1 MKDHLIFDTTNATT
15 RADTDNVG
23 AFVRAGDDGT
33 VIGHVSDAL
42 KVNLSNTSIAV
53 TASDLD
59 IRNLVFADDKVDAS
73 GSVVALD
80 STTLA
85 ALESITVQNG
95 AGASAVNI
103 QDGGNSITVDGT
115 VTITDDANKVEDA
128 AHASGD
134 TGKFVLAVRN
144 DANTSLVSADGDYA
158 PLQVNAA
165 GELKV
170 AAQVTVNA
178 GDAEFLEDSAHAS
191 GDAGLH
197 MLAVRQDTLAAS
209 TSADGDY
216 SSLKVNALGRLYVDV
231 GTIATSD
238 AALANT
244 AIASAAETLDAANTA
259 QNVVAS
265 PLANRKYLWI
275 YNKDN
280 QGMFVGQSGVTA
292 ATGFPISPGSY
303 MELRAGA
310 AVDVEYVSSKIN
322 HEIRTLELS

>member
-42 KVNLSNTSIAV
+42 KVNLSNASIAV
-53 TASDLD
+53 TATDLD
-59 IRNLVFADDKVDAS
+59 IRDLTQADEVTVFQGTDPWVI
-73 GSVVALD
+73 G
-80 STTLA
+80 
-85 ALESITVQNG
+85 
-95 AGASAVNI
+95 
-103 QDGGNSITVDGT
+103 DGGGSITVDGT
-115 VTITDDANKVEDA
+115 VTITDDANKAEDS

-134 TGKFVLAVRN
+134 IGKFMLAVRN
-144 DANTSLVSADGDYA
+144 DADTSLVSADGDYA
-158 PLQVNAA
+158 PLQVDEN
-165 GELKV
+165 GFLKV
-170 AAQVTVNA
+170 SAEVTVQA
-178 GDAEFLEDSAHAS
+178 GDAEFLEDSAHTS

-231 GTIATSD
+231 GTISTSD

-244 AIASAAETLDAANTA
+244 AIANAAETLDVAATA
-259 QNVVAS
+259 QNAVAS

-280 QGMFVGQSGVTA
+280 QGMFIGASGVTSA
-292 ATGFPISPGSY
+292 NGFPVSPGSY
-303 MELRAGA
+303 IELRAGA
-310 AVDVEYVSSKIN
+310 AVDVEFVSPKVN